1 MGADQDVVRATLRGT
16 RLALINLSDLEAQRV
31 KAVAEGLGA
40 HIHVVTFDPALPRLN
55 SLAPFDICIA
65 SISRNGDASS
75 GFGSGFLGTIHP
87 PAIVIGDE
95 NDLANSTN
103 DLQSV
108 SRDFMIRP
116 WTETELTLRAFRVL
130 SFAQA
135 EEEDR
140 TFALSRS
147 SAEDPTVV
155 VADDDR
161 ITVTLLTSMLRTCGI
176 NCVTASDGHAA
187 LELVR
192 KLKPDALVLDISM
205 PHMSGFE
212 VLSAIR
218 KDASVAD
225 TPVIMLTAS
234 QVESEIV
241 RSFSEGADDYVTKP
255 FHPNEMMARLKRLV
269 RRRAAV

>member
-1 MGADQDVVRATLRGT
+1 MVDQDILRATLRGK
-16 RLALINLSDLEAQRV
+16 RLALINLSDVEIQRI
-31 KAVAEGLGA
+31 KTLAEGWGA
-40 HIHVVTFDPALPRLN
+40 RAHQLKFDSALPRLN
-55 SLAPFDICIA
+55 SVAPFDVCVA
-65 SISRNGDASS
+65 SISRSGDKSL
-75 GFGSGFLGTIHP
+75 GFGSDFLSTIHC
-87 PAIVIGDE
+87 PAVIVGDE
-95 NDLANSTN
+95 NEIAGSTN
-103 DLQSV
+103 DLQSA

-116 WTETELTLRAFRVL
+116 WTETELMLRAFRVL

-140 TFALSRS
+140 TLALSRS
-147 SAEDPTVV
+147 GAGEPTVV

-161 ITVTLLTSMLRTCGI
+161 ITVTLLSSMLRTCAI
-176 NCVTASDGHAA
+176 RCVTASDGHVA

-205 PHMSGFE
+205 PQMSGFE

-218 KDASVAD
+218 KDAAIAD

-234 QVESEIV
+234 QAESEIV

-255 FHPNEMMARLKRLV
+255 FHPNEMLARLKRLV
-269 RRRAAV
+269 RRRAAL